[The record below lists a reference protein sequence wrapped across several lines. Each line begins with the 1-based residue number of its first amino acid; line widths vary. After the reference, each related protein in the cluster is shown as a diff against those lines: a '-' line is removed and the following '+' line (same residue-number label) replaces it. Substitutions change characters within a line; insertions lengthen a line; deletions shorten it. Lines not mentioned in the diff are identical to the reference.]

1 MYSCP
6 VRWDVSGPFCRGQN
20 LAGESPIPP
29 GPCGALTLVPVFR
42 APSPGLLRTCSEKP
56 MPEHSF
62 GHLLLGSTRKC
73 FENLKIDA

>member
-1 MYSCP
+1 MCLTHFAEDKIRPGSHP
-6 VRWDVSGPFCRGQN
+6 SPAGPWR
-20 LAGESPIPP
+20 
-29 GPCGALTLVPVFR
+29 ALTLVPVFR

-73 FENLKIDA
+73 FENLKINA